1 MFRSRWTL
9 IAALAVFGVSAGS
22 SLHAQGTVAPGSVA
36 EPFKLGTFRAAGKPF
51 VGIVLRDSIVIDA
64 SAANEELLTNPHVP
78 AVQLPA
84 DMKGIISAYEYGVQ
98 RRLYEIVNWAVRSNQ
113 ISGNRRAPFVHDVA
127 SIRTLPPIMYPSK
140 MLNAAA
146 NYYAH
151 AGEASGPEEA
161 KKIEENLRKNRG
173 TPYLFLKPTVG
184 AIIGQGD
191 DFILPA
197 GRTKIDWECEL
208 GVVIGKPAK
217 NVSAAQA
224 KDYVFGYTI
233 QLDMSD
239 RGGRVGETGPS
250 RFGSDWY
257 VGKGHDTFAPL
268 GPYIVPKEFYGDPQ
282 NVRQLLT
289 VNGKVMQD
297 ARSTDMIHTVN
308 ELIEFGSSVMTLF
321 PGDVIAA
328 GSPAGTGMSR
338 TVRAEQIFL
347 KDGDKIEASI
357 DGIGTLKHTAR
368 SEESQAGSWPTAIR

>member
-1 MFRSRWTL
+1 MLRMMWTVT
-9 IAALAVFGVSAGS
+9 AALAVGALWGASPVQAQPASSA
-22 SLHAQGTVAPGSVA
+22 VA
-36 EPFKLGTFRAAGKPF
+36 EPFKLGTFRTASGEPF

-64 SAANEELLTNPHVP
+64 AAANKELLADPHVP

-98 RRLYEIVNWAVRSNQ
+98 RRLYDIVNWAVRANLV
-113 ISGNRRAPFVHDVA
+113 SGPKKAYWVHDVA
-127 SIRTLPPIMYPSK
+127 SIRTLPPILYPSK

-191 DFILPA
+191 DFILPK
-197 GRTKIDWECEL
+197 GRERIDWECEI

-217 NVSAAQA
+217 NVSAADA
-224 KDYVFGYTI
+224 KNYVFGYTI

-239 RGGRVGETGPS
+239 RGARPGETGPS

-257 VGKGHDTFAPL
+257 MGKGHDTFAPL
-268 GPYIVPKEFYGDPQ
+268 GPYIVPKEFYGDVQ

-289 VNGKVMQD
+289 VNGKAMQD
-297 ARSTDMIHTVN
+297 ARSTDMIHN
-308 ELIEFGSSVMTLF
+308 ISELIEYGSSVMTLF

-338 TVRAEQIFL
+338 TVRTETIFL
-347 KDGDKIEASI
+347 KDGDKIEATI

-368 SEESQAGSWPTAIR
+368 REGSATPPGAPR

>member
-1 MFRSRWTL
+1 MLRSPCTL
-9 IAALAVFGVSAGS
+9 ILVLAVSALSGGS
-22 SLHAQGTVAPGSVA
+22 PLQAQGGAGAVA
-36 EPFKLGTFRAAGKPF
+36 EPFKLGTFQTTGQPF
-51 VGIVLRDSIVIDA
+51 VGIVLRDSLIIDA
-64 SAANEELLTNPHVP
+64 AAANAELLANPHVP
-78 AVQLPA
+78 AVQLPG

-98 RRLYEIVNWAVRSNQ
+98 RRLYDIVNWAVRANRL
-113 ISGNRRAPFVHDVA
+113 SGERRAAWVHDVA
-127 SIRTLPPIMYPSK
+127 KVRTLPPIMYPSK

-173 TPYLFLKPTVG
+173 TPYLFLKPTLG

-191 DFILPA
+191 DIVLPK
-197 GRTKIDWECEL
+197 GRERIDWECEI

-217 NVSAAQA
+217 YVPAAQA

-239 RGGRVGETGPS
+239 RGTRPGETGPS
-250 RFGSDWY
+250 RFGTDWY

-268 GPYIVPKEFYGDPQ
+268 GPWITPKEFYGDVQ

-289 VNGKVMQD
+289 VNGKPMQD
-297 ARSTDMIHTVN
+297 ARSTDMIHNVN
-308 ELIEFGSSVMTLF
+308 ELVEYGSSIMTLF

-338 TVRAEQIFL
+338 TVRTEQIFL
-347 KDGDKIEASI
+347 KDGDKIEATI
-357 DGIGTLKHTAR
+357 DGIGTLRHTAR
-368 SEESQAGSWPTAIR
+368 TERAAGPAGTP

>member
-1 MFRSRWTL
+1 MRRVIWTL
-9 IAALAVFGVSAGS
+9 MAAVGFLAAFGES
-22 SLHAQGTVAPGSVA
+22 SLQAQSGAGAIA
-36 EPFKLGTFRAAGKPF
+36 EPFKLGTFKATGPSF
-51 VGIVLRDSIVIDA
+51 VGIVLRDSLIIDA
-64 SAANEELLTNPHVP
+64 RAANAELVLNPHVP

-84 DMKGIISAYEYGVQ
+84 DMKGVISAYEYGVQ
-98 RRLYEIVNWAVRSNQ
+98 RRLYDIVNWAVRSNLL
-113 ISGNRRAPFVHDVA
+113 SGAGRASFVHDVA
-127 SIRTLPPIMYPSK
+127 KVRTLAPILYPSK

-173 TPYLFLKPTVG
+173 TPYLFLKPTLG

-191 DFILPA
+191 DFILPK
-197 GRTKIDWECEL
+197 GRDRIDWECEI
-208 GVVIGKPAK
+208 GVVIGKAAK
-217 NVSAAQA
+217 NVPADQA
-224 KDYVFGYTI
+224 KDYIFGYTI

-239 RGGRVGETGPS
+239 RGGRPGEQGPT
-250 RFGSDWY
+250 RFGTDWY

-268 GPYIVPKEFYGDPQ
+268 GPWIVPKEFYGDPQ

-297 ARSTDMIHTVN
+297 ARSTDMIHTIP
-308 ELIEFGSSVMTLF
+308 ELLEFGSSIMTLF

-338 TVRAEQIFL
+338 TVRTEQIFL
-347 KDGDKIEASI
+347 KDGDKIVATI
-357 DGIGTLKHTAR
+357 DGIGTLNHTAR
-368 SEESQAGSWPTAIR
+368 AEVSAVR